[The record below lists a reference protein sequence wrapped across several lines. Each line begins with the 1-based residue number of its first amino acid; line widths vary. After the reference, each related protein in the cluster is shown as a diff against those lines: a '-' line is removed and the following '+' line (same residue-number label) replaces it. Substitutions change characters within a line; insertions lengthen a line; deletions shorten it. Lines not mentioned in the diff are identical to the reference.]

1 MKEGLHMRGREAKL
15 PSARACR
22 GFSLVEV
29 MVALTITAVGLLGL
43 AKMESL
49 AVSST
54 KVALA
59 RSLAAIQASSL
70 AAAMHAN
77 PGYWAA
83 GVVPTTPTTVTLSG
97 GALTVVSDDPVLAA
111 AATAPACITPG
122 PTSCT
127 PQAMAAYD
135 LQEWAGALQT
145 LLPGSFSTITCSAL
159 DTTPVTC
166 TIQIQWTE
174 NAVAANGLQTNMNA
188 LQTPT
193 YTLYVQP

>member
-1 MKEGLHMRGREAKL
+1 MRKL
-15 PSARACR
+15 EARARSASR

-29 MVALTITAVGLLGL
+29 MVALTVTAVGLLGL

-54 KVALA
+54 QVASS

-77 PGYWAA
+77 PGYWAS
-83 GVVPTTPTTVTLSG
+83 GVVPTTPTTLSMSG
-97 GALTVVSDDPVLAA
+97 GVLTVVSADPILAG
-111 AATAPACITPG
+111 AATAGACLTAG
-122 PTSCT
+122 ATSCT
-127 PQAMAAYD
+127 PPAMAAYD
-135 LQEWAGALQT
+135 LQQWAGALQT

-159 DTTPVTC
+159 DLTPVTC

-174 NAVAANGLQTNMNA
+174 NAVAASAQQTPA
-188 LQTPT
+188 SLAGLQTPT
-193 YTLYVQP
+193 YILYVQP